1 MSVPIRILLA
11 EDSYDDAAVVVHALR
26 RSGYEPAVT
35 QVHDRAGFL
44 AALDAPHDAI
54 VSDYAMPQFS
64 CGAAL
69 ALMKARGLDLP
80 FIVVSGTID
89 EDAAVAILRAG
100 AHDFVT
106 KQNLAR
112 LLVSS
117 TSRRKSR

>member
-1 MSVPIRILLA
+1 
-11 EDSYDDAAVVVHALR
+11 VH
-26 RSGYEPAVT
+26 G
-35 QVHDRAGFL
+35 RAGFL
-44 AALDAPHDAI
+44 DALDAPHDAI

-69 ALMKARGLDLP
+69 ALMKARALDLP

-112 LLVSS
+112 LGPALDREPACSS
-117 TSRRKSR
+117 SRCGKTTSCASSAS